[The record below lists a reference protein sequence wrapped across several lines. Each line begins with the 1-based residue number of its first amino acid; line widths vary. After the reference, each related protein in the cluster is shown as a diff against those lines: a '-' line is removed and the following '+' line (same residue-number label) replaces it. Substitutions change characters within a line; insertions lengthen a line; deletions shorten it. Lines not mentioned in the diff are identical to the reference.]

1 MCSNWSLIQETERFK
16 NLRAVKHLKLNIFVF
31 WEEGSHDSGVVLGK
45 VVDISN
51 VGNTRL

>member
-1 MCSNWSLIQETERFK
+1 MCSNGSLFQEHESFK
-16 NLRAVKHLKLNIFVF
+16 NFRAVEHLKLNIFVF
-31 WEEGSHDSGVVLGK
+31 WEEGSHDSGVVLGE

>member
-1 MCSNWSLIQETERFK
+1 MCSSGLLVQEHESFK
-16 NLRAVKHLKLNIFVF
+16 NIRAVEHLKLNIFVF
-31 WEEGSHDSGVVLGK
+31 WEEGSHDSGVVLGE